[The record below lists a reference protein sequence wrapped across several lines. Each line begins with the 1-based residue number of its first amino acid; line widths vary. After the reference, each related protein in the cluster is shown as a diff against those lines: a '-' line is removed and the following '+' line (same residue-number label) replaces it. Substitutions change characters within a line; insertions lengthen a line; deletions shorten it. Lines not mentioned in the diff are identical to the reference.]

1 MSNSV
6 ITDHPGYSISMTA
19 LRHRR
24 GHILGLDHGTAM
36 LALGTC
42 LLFMAGIA
50 AISRS
55 FTTAVL
61 TTGLVAAGL
70 AVALAILPQQR

>member
-1 MSNSV
+1 
-6 ITDHPGYSISMTA
+6 MTA

-24 GHILGLDHGTAM
+24 ARILGLDRGTAM

-50 AISRS
+50 AISQS
-55 FTTAVL
+55 FTTTAI

-70 AVALAILPQQR
+70 AAALHVLPQQL